1 MYSKKKRVILDDI
14 TSALDGHTASS
25 LINNLFSEGG
35 TFRSQGMS
43 VIVSTHSA
51 QILRLADQVLLMDQD
66 GHVIDSGPYAEL
78 VKRHEHYSQHQTA
91 DSSQPS
97 SSSSPSSEDA
107 PVQVKELEVTRGEY
121 EARLQ
126 TMVDD
131 LRRKKGDWRSFTYY
145 LGAMGWLGF
154 SIFVACLS
162 SYMVL
167 NAIFGVWLVWW
178 GEDTHGSRGLGYW
191 LGLYA
196 TWAVLITIGF
206 LLTPM

>member
-1 MYSKKKRVILDDI
+1 M
-14 TSALDGHTASS
+14 
-25 LINNLFSEGG
+25 FSENG
-35 TFRSQGMS
+35 TFRSQDMS
-43 VIVSTHSA
+43 VIVATHSA
-51 QILRLADQVLLMDQD
+51 QILRLVDQVLLMDQD
-66 GHVIDSGPYAEL
+66 GKVIDSGPYAEL
-78 VKRHEHYSQHQTA
+78 VTRHEHYSQHQTTN
-91 DSSQPS
+91 SSQPS
-97 SSSSPSSEDA
+97 SSSEDA

-121 EARLQ
+121 EARVQ
-126 TMVDD
+126 TKVDD

-145 LGAMGWLGF
+145 FGSMGWLGF
-154 SIFVACLS
+154 SIFVACLG

-178 GEDTHGSRGLGYW
+178 GEDTNGTRGLGYW

>member
-1 MYSKKKRVILDDI
+1 
-14 TSALDGHTASS
+14 
-25 LINNLFSEGG
+25 
-35 TFRSQGMS
+35 MS
-43 VIVSTHSA
+43 VIVATHSA

-66 GHVIDSGPYAEL
+66 GQVIDSGPYADL
-78 VKRHEHYSQHQTA
+78 VTRHEHYSRHQTEN
-91 DSSQPS
+91 SSQPS
-97 SSSSPSSEDA
+97 SSSEDA
-107 PVQVKELEVTRGEY
+107 PLQVKELEATRGEY
-121 EARLQ
+121 EARVQ
-126 TMVDD
+126 TKVDD

-145 LGAMGWLGF
+145 LGATGWVGF

-178 GEDTHGSRGLGYW
+178 GEDTLGSRGLGYW